1 MQPNSSK
8 KYLEMRVNTASKEQ
22 LLLMLFD
29 GAIRFTEQARQKLDE
44 NEIEPA
50 HNFLLK
56 AQRIMVE
63 LMSSLDRGIGDDL
76 YNNLIGLYNFVYF
89 RLVNANLQHNTT
101 AIDEALTI
109 LGSLRE
115 TWGSAVEKLNEG
127 KKNTPALAGSPD
139 GQTPPTGLNLK
150 A

>member
-1 MQPNSSK
+1 MQTNGSK

-29 GAIRFTEQARQKLDE
+29 GATRFAEQARQKLDE
-44 NEIEPA
+44 KDIEPA
-50 HNFLLK
+50 HTLLLK

-89 RLVNANLQHNTT
+89 RLVNANLQHDAA

-115 TWGSAVEKLNEG
+115 TWGTAVEKLNEE
-127 KKNTPALAGSPD
+127 KKTTPALAGSPE
-139 GQTPPTGLNLK
+139 GQAPPSGLNLK